1 MGSRQLP
8 VASRQL
14 AVGSRQSGLL
24 LRTVAAELSPA
35 VEPGREHPGLI
46 IPKMG
51 SQLPRPP
58 AKSCGDLG
66 GLDGELGLKRIHMPR
81 ALDPLG
87 SLEPSGL
94 PICQPSQVIP
104 K

>member
-1 MGSRQLP
+1 
-8 VASRQL
+8 
-14 AVGSRQSGLL
+14 
-24 LRTVAAELSPA
+24 
-35 VEPGREHPGLI
+35 
-46 IPKMG
+46 MG

-66 GLDGELGLKRIHMPR
+66 GLDGDLLLNIIQLDM
-81 ALDPLG
+81 ALDRLG

-94 PICQPSQVIP
+94 PICQSAQAIP